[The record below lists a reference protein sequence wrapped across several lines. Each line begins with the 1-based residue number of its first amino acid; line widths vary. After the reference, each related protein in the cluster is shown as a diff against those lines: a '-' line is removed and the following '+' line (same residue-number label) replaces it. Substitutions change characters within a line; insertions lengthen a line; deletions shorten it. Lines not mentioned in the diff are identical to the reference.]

1 MICFGSGMVRPA
13 FFLQS
18 TLKFLQIWSTLSDT
32 WLSSSVDQ
40 GGASLLQQSS
50 GRAAGVQI

>member
-1 MICFGSGMVRPA
+1 MICFGSGMVRSA

-32 WLSSSVDQ
+32 WLFSSVDQ

>member
-1 MICFGSGMVRPA
+1 VICFGSGMVRPA

>member
-1 MICFGSGMVRPA
+1 MICFGLGMVRSA

-18 TLKFLQIWSTLSDT
+18 TLKVLQIWCTLSDT
-32 WLSSSVDQ
+32 WVFSSVNQ
-40 GGASLLQQSS
+40 GGGSLLQQSS